1 MATVE
6 TTGSIPILSLS
17 TSCAL
22 SDKQKKLA
30 QINIHFLIKIMVQR
44 CCFFLKIGL
53 TKNDFFCS

>member
-6 TTGSIPILSLS
+6 ATGSIPILSLS

-44 CCFFLKIGL
+44 
-53 TKNDFFCS
+53 